1 MRTFSRWFTFSILV
15 RLVTLL
21 KVKPN
26 TLSRLKAVSPSLVSI
41 SVLTLI
47 EIRYGIAINPQRVAK
62 IRQVIEDFLISV
74 TIIPFAHKE
83 AEEAAL
89 IRSIL
94 KTQGT
99 PIGSY
104 DLLIAATAKTYHRK
118 LVTPNTNEFMRI
130 SGLVVE
136 NWRQ

>member
-1 MRTFSRWFTFSILV
+1 MV
-15 RLVTLL
+15 YLL
-21 KVKPN
+21 DTCTVSDFAKGEPN
-26 TLSRLKAVSPSLVSI
+26 TLSRLKSVSPSLVSI
-41 SVLTLI
+41 SVLTLM
-47 EIRYGIAINPQRVAK
+47 EIRYGMAINPQRVAK

-74 TIIPFAHKE
+74 TIIPFAQKE

-104 DLLIAATAKTYHRK
+104 DLLIAATAKTHHFK
-118 LVTPNTNEFMRI
+118 LVTSNVSEFQRI
-130 SGLVVE
+130 DGLVIE
-136 NWRQ
+136 DWRQ